1 METMSNPN
9 SKTNPAVLH
18 GSNRPCRTDMAAD
31 LELEGYMFGLRMPRH
46 AGISKIHGTI
56 SLD

>member
-1 METMSNPN
+1 
-9 SKTNPAVLH
+9 
-18 GSNRPCRTDMAAD
+18 MAAD